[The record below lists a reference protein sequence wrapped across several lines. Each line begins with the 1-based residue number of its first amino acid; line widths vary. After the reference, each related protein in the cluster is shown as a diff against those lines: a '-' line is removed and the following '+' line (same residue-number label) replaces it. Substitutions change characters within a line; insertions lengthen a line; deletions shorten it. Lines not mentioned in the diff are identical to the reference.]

1 MKLMRISTS
10 LAALCSLAIFASC
23 GGGGGGS
30 SNSGGGGGNTIPN
43 YTTCNGQQVP
53 NWRASVFQSN
63 YQAAMK
69 QLVLHYGANPA
80 VGYIRI
86 GFGIGGEV
94 NLPQG
99 WNTASSGA
107 CYTAYTTN
115 WGYTSGVDASFT
127 WDAYLQSMLQY
138 EATLGSPKPLIVSLT
153 PVANSTA
160 IDDFIAS
167 VAVSNGISFGN
178 QGLEASDISNYPNCG
193 GDWCNI
199 FAKYPATPIRE
210 LQTIAQSCPEG
221 TTCVSSTAL
230 FTGPLDPLLPFATAH
245 GANDLELYYQDWL
258 IAFDPAYANS
268 VGAAADSAAYQAAIQ
283 KAAALPGVTL
293 QVLFPPQSFDA
304 NYAAV
309 VQYLIT
315 NPAVTGAVIDVDW
328 SDFDIGSTSAGTHT
342 SYDFTIPDTAIQPWI
357 AAGKKVNLVFQSTTY
372 GGGSNCPSMGT
383 GSNGNVGSNCAMPP
397 WMWTVLAQ

>member
-1 MKLMRISTS
+1 MKLAWIP
-10 LAALCSLAIFASC
+10 LAALCSVAFFVSC
-23 GGGGGGS
+23 GGSSSSPTNTTGGGGS
-30 SNSGGGGGNTIPN
+30 TVPN

-53 NWRASVFQSN
+53 NWRSTAFESN

-69 QLVLHYGANPA
+69 QLINHYGSNPNI
-80 VGYIRI
+80 GYIRI

-115 WGYTSGVDASFT
+115 WGYTSGADATFT

-167 VAVSNGISFGN
+167 VAVSNAISFGN
-178 QGLEASDISNYPNCG
+178 QGLEASDITNSPNCG

-199 FAKYPATPIRE
+199 FAKYPGTPLRE
-210 LQTIAQSCPEG
+210 LQTIGPSCPEG
-221 TTCVSSTAL
+221 TTCVSSVAS
-230 FTGPLDPLLPFATAH
+230 FTGPLDPLIPFAIAH
-245 GANDLELYYQDWL
+245 GANDLELYYADWL
-258 IAFDPAYANS
+258 IAYDPAYAS
-268 VGAAADSAAYQAAIQ
+268 SAGATADSAAYQAAIQ
-283 KAAALPGVTL
+283 KAAGTAGVTV

-304 NYAAV
+304 NFTIV
-309 VQYLIT
+309 QQYLMS

-328 SDFDIGSTSAGTHT
+328 SDIDIGNSSTGAHT
-342 SYDFTIPDTAIQPWI
+342 AYDFTISDAAIQPWI

-372 GGGSNCPSMGT
+372 SGGSNCPSMGT

-397 WMWTVLAQ
+397 WMWTLLAQ